1 MAPARPPR
9 RRPSTRTTFA
19 TRSPRLRPVVI
30 VGFGRVGGA
39 LALGLQRAGWPVSV
53 FPRSG
58 ASIRSA
64 VAHGVRVADQE
75 DLREAS
81 AVVLAVPDDSL
92 SEAAALVAGDLG
104 RTTAL
109 VHCSGALPLS
119 ILAGHGDRPLGSL
132 HPLAALSARTD
143 SLEGR
148 AAALSATTP
157 GLLSLLRRACV
168 ALGLKP
174 FAVPEAGR
182 TAYHAGAVFAA
193 GGLVALASAAV
204 EALGEAGVPGPQAL
218 AALIPLMRSALD
230 GVEARGL
237 SAGLTGPIAR
247 GDREVVRAHLAAL
260 PPELVPLYRALGR
273 RGVDL
278 ARARLPR
285 ELAESLAALLREP
298 QR

>member
-1 MAPARPPR
+1 V
-9 RRPSTRTTFA
+9 
-19 TRSPRLRPVVI
+19 L

-81 AVVLAVPDDSL
+81 AVVLTVPDGAVA
-92 SEAAALVAGDLG
+92 EAAALVAGDLG

-119 ILAGHGDRPLGSL
+119 VLEGHGDRPLGSL

-143 SLEGR
+143 PLGGR
-148 AAALSATTP
+148 AAAVSATSP

-174 FAVPEAGR
+174 IAVPEEGR
-182 TAYHAGAVFAA
+182 GAYHAGAVFAA

-204 EALGEAGVPGPQAL
+204 EALAEAGVPEPQAL
-218 AALIPLMRSALD
+218 SALIPLMRSALD

-237 SAGLTGPIAR
+237 SAGLTGPVAR
-247 GDREVVRAHLAAL
+247 GDREVVKAHLAAL
-260 PPELVPLYRALGR
+260 PPDLLPLYRALGR

-278 ARARLPR
+278 ARARLP
-285 ELAESLAALLREP
+285 EETAEALAALLRDP
-298 QR
+298 PR